1 MEIQRSTAGW
11 KLVLVRRSQ
20 LVLAELVVVQAPAV
34 LVERR
39 AKRTE
44 MFGYFMTDVMGMGWG
59 VVVSY
64 LLNWAVMHGGM
75 NHLFDSKLI
84 GRKDDA
90 SRSSTGIY

>member
-1 MEIQRSTAGW
+1 MAT
-11 KLVLVRRSQ
+11 Q